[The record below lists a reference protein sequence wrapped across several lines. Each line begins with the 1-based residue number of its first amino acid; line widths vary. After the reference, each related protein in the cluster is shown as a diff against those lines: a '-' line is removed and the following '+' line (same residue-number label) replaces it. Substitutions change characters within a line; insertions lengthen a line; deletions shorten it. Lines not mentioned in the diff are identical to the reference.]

1 MAAITCDPSC
11 FELFDDGTNEPES
24 DVSCTSLSAA
34 VAADGSQCAFFA
46 HTASTG
52 ASCCCKH
59 YYKHYKIKQYIKYNK
74 H

>member
-1 MAAITCDPSC
+1 MAAITSDPSC
-11 FELFDDGTNEPES
+11 FELSDDGTNEPES

-34 VAADGSQCAFFA
+34 VAQCAFFA

-59 YYKHYKIKQYIKYNK
+59 YYSYKVYMVQ
-74 H
+74 